1 MTVIVDEA
9 RRVMR
14 GVCTFSYGAALPEE
28 TGLLFRLVYSLGFVT
43 PAHQS
48 YGQPVS

>member
-9 RRVMR
+9 RLVVH
-14 GVCTFSYGAALPEE
+14 GVSLFSDGAALPEE